1 MIICNINK
9 SDIILARLIMEK
21 REEKNTQVTET
32 IEIIIDLSEIKMI
45 I

>member
-1 MIICNINK
+1 
-9 SDIILARLIMEK
+9 MEK

-45 I
+45 IWNYFE

>member
-9 SDIILARLIMEK
+9 SDIILARLIKEK